1 MKRLV
6 LFGVLTVLAVVTIVA
21 GVGAALPVQH
31 TARGQVT
38 LAAPPERVFAVISD
52 VRGDPVWRSNVSK
65 VEILSESPLRWREH
79 DGSDSITFEVIE
91 SSAPT
96 GRRVRIADPD
106 LPFGGTWTYAVTPE
120 GTGTRLEITEH
131 GEVYNPVFR
140 FVSRFVIGHT
150 ATIDGYLG
158 DLRRHLGN

>member
-6 LFGVLTVLAVVTIVA
+6 LFGVLAVLAVVTIVA

-52 VRGDPVWRSNVSK
+52 VRRYADWRSSVSK
-65 VEILSESPLRWREH
+65 VEVLSESPLRWREH

-91 SSAPT
+91 SSPPL
-96 GRRVRIADPD
+96 GRRVRIVDPD
-106 LPFGGTWTYAVTPE
+106 LPFGGTWTYVLTPD
-120 GTGTRLEITEH
+120 GTGTRVEITEH

-150 ATIDGYLG
+150 RTIDGYLE
-158 DLRRHLGN
+158 DLRRHLAH